1 MDDVEQQGVTT
12 LELAQREREFLLE
25 ILASAERELLTEL
38 GRTDSREYRDKLENR
53 LSLLET
59 VRARFL

>member
-12 LELAQREREFLLE
+12 IELAQREMEFLLE

>member
-12 LELAQREREFLLE
+12 IELAQREREFLLE

-38 GRTDSREYRDKLENR
+38 GHTDSREYRDKLENR